1 MELKCHQGRGSLR
14 RVATGRYG
22 RVKLG
27 PGDPGTPVKRVAEH
41 SAESKEKLMSDAAKQ
56 SATNPITELKVSGHL
71 MTMDEGLFC
80 VYNTPGSAPPDAV
93 TGLPGVRL
101 TAAPGQ
107 GGFSGKV
114 SISGFGGDGW
124 LAGSDGAALVRILG
138 GAAQVLV
145 TVYQAA
151 DGAHDAPKLQVIRL
165 TDERAAQAPAV
176 PAPASPPAP
185 QQTDPGSTL
194 EVAAHIYGRGDVGG
208 RLGDWMGEPG
218 SKRWIEGFGLAP
230 GNGVAA
236 ADVEYQ
242 AVLGRGWL
250 SPWAEGGQFCGSRGM
265 SLPILGLRVR
275 LRGAAAQA
283 YKVTV
288 SATFV
293 DGSKVGPVTD
303 GGACEAPSLSPL
315 EAFNVSLLPI
325 EKAASALAAN
335 PATGR
340 AARPRG
346 VAPAPNAT
354 LAAQAPRLAGTAKP
368 GKAAVKPDKTPAP
381 PEPQAPAKRG
391 RAAPPAAA
399 VAATAAPPSEPQAPA
414 PPKPVKPAAK
424 APAKRTPATT
434 RRR

>member
-1 MELKCHQGRGSLR
+1 LRGI
-14 RVATGRYG
+14 AGHRYG
-22 RVKLG
+22 RIKSR
-27 PGDPGTPVKRVAEH
+27 PIPRSPPAEL
-41 SAESKEKLMSDAAKQ
+41 EENLMSDAAKQ
-56 SATNPITELKVSGHL
+56 SSTNPITELKVSGHL
-71 MTMDEGLFC
+71 MTMEEGLFC
-80 VYNTPGSAPPDAV
+80 VYNTPGSAPPDAA

-101 TAAPGQ
+101 TPAPGQ

-124 LAGSDGAALVRILG
+124 LAGADGAALVRILG

-165 TDERAAQAPAV
+165 TDDMRPAEAVQAAPSSTQAAE
-176 PAPASPPAP
+176 PAP
-185 QQTDPGSTL
+185 QQPETGLPV

-230 GNGVAA
+230 STGVAA
-236 ADVEYQ
+236 ADIEYQ

-283 YKVTV
+283 YKASV

-293 DGSKVGPVTD
+293 DGAKVGPVSD

-325 EKAASALAAN
+325 GAAASAPAAKPTAGRMAKP
-335 PATGR
+335 PAT
-340 AARPRG
+340 
-346 VAPAPNAT
+346 APAP
-354 LAAQAPRLAGTAKP
+354 LAAPAVQAPEPAK
-368 GKAAVKPDKTPAP
+368 AVRRGKTPAVAAPLSEPQMPIKPAKRGKSSAPALTAPP
-381 PEPQAPAKRG
+381 PEPQKPELSKPGPSAPI
-391 RAAPPAAA
+391 
-399 VAATAAPPSEPQAPA
+399 
-414 PPKPVKPAAK
+414 KPAAK
-424 APAKRTPATT
+424 APTKRTPATT